1 MKGKFLFL
9 GTGASPGV
17 PLIGCK
23 CSVCTSTSTLN
34 KRLRSAGLFSGDGER
49 YVIDV
54 GPDFRAQALGAKIDH
69 LDGVLITHAH
79 SDHIAGI
86 DDLRAYYF
94 LNEKKVPC
102 LCSKETY
109 DEIAQRFPYLMH
121 PKPGGSIS
129 AQLDF
134 QVLDSDFGGCLF
146 AGINVAYLTYFQ
158 MKMKVT
164 GFRFGDFA
172 YVSDIRHFA
181 DSVYEALSGIEVLV
195 LSALRHESTEMHF
208 GIPEAIE
215 FSRHVKAKRTYFTHI
230 AHDVD
235 HEKIYA
241 QLPSGFH
248 LAYDGLSIPIGEIG

>member
-1 MKGKFLFL
+1 MNGRFLFL

-17 PLIGCK
+17 PLIGCT
-23 CSVCTSTSTLN
+23 CSVCTSPSPFN
-34 KRLRSAGLFSGDGER
+34 KRLRSAGLLTIEGRR
-49 YVIDV
+49 YLIDV

-69 LDGVLITHAH
+69 VDGVLITHAH

-94 LNEKKVPC
+94 LEEKKVPC

-109 DEIAQRFPYLMH
+109 GEIAQRFPYLLRSAS
-121 PKPGGSIS
+121 GGSIS

-134 QVLDSDFGGCLF
+134 HVLESDFGECLF
-146 AGINVAYLTYFQ
+146 AGIRVAYLTYFQ

-164 GFRFGDFA
+164 GFRFADFA
-172 YVSDIRHFA
+172 YVSDIRQFEER
-181 DSVYEALSGIEVLV
+181 VYEALEGVEVLV

-215 FSRHVKAKRTYFTHI
+215 FSRRVKAQRTYFTHI
-230 AHDVD
+230 AHDID
-235 HEKIYA
+235 HEKVSS
-241 QLPSGFH
+241 QLPPGFH
-248 LAYDGLSIPIGEIG
+248 LAYDGLII

>member
-1 MKGKFLFL
+1 MDGK
-9 GTGASPGV
+9 
-17 PLIGCK
+17 
-23 CSVCTSTSTLN
+23 
-34 KRLRSAGLFSGDGER
+34 R
-49 YVIDV
+49 YLIDV

-94 LNEKKVPC
+94 IDEKKVPC

-109 DEIAQRFPYLMH
+109 DEIAQRFPYLMRSE
-121 PKPGGSIS
+121 PGGSIS
-129 AQLDF
+129 AQIAF
-134 QVLDSDFGGCLF
+134 QVLESDFGECLF
-146 AGINVAYLTYFQ
+146 AGVKVGYLTYFQ

-164 GFRFGDFA
+164 GFRFADFA
-172 YVSDIRHFA
+172 YVSDIRHFETQ
-181 DSVYEALSGIEVLV
+181 VYDALQGVEVLV

-230 AHDVD
+230 AHDID
-235 HEKIYA
+235 HEKVYS
-241 QLPSGFH
+241 QLPPGFY
-248 LAYDGLSIPIGEIG
+248 LGYDGLSIPIGDIA

>member
-1 MKGKFLFL
+1 MKGRFLFL

-23 CSVCTSTSTLN
+23 CSVCTSLSTFN
-34 KRLRSAGLFSGDGER
+34 KRLRSSGLVTLDGKR

-69 LDGVLITHAH
+69 VDGVLITHAH

-94 LNEKKVPC
+94 ADKKKVPC

-109 DEIAQRFPYLMH
+109 DEIAQRFHYLMH
-121 PKPGGSIS
+121 TEPGSTAA
-129 AQLDF
+129 AQIDF
-134 QVLDSDFGGCLF
+134 QVLESDFGECLF
-146 AGINVAYLTYFQ
+146 AGVKVGYFTYFQ

-172 YVSDIRHFA
+172 YVSDIRYFEHPIF
-181 DSVYEALSGIEVLV
+181 EALKGVEVLV

-215 FSRHVKAKRTYFTHI
+215 FSRNVKAKRTYFTHI
-230 AHDVD
+230 AHDID
-235 HEKIYA
+235 HEKVYS
-241 QLPSGFH
+241 QLPPGFH
-248 LAYDGLSIPIGEIG
+248 LAYDGLSIPIGEVE